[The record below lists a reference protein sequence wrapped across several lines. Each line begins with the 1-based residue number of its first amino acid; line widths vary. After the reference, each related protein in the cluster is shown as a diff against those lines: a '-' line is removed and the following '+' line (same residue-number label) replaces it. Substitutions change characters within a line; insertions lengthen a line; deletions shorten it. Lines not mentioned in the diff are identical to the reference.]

1 MKQLQER
8 TNGVAQEPKDAPTQ
22 SLLDKARARAT
33 KEKDLSTSTQT
44 VHYAPASLGQ
54 TPYVA
59 LPGVGTV
66 VYRRCGWGC

>member
-1 MKQLQER
+1 MKQLQGR
-8 TNGVAQEPKDAPTQ
+8 TDGAAQEPNNAPTQ
-22 SLLDKARARAT
+22 SLLDKARSRA
-33 KEKDLSTSTQT
+33 KREKDLSTSTRT
-44 VHYAPASLGQ
+44 VHYGPASLGQ